1 MIRKILQKISSYF
14 NNLLFRYEQVQRKA
28 RFKKIKRLNIK

>member
-14 NNLLFRYEQVQRKA
+14 NNLLFSYEEVQRKA
-28 RFKKIKRLNIK
+28 RFKKIKRLKIK

>member
-14 NNLLFRYEQVQRKA
+14 NNLLFKYKEIKRKK
-28 RFKKIKRLNIK
+28 RFKKIKKLNTK